1 MLVLAEGVSRAMEK
15 IWWKRRE
22 GDEVEGEKSLV
33 VRCEHGKRKCCRR
46 WKRRMK
52 WECAHSEVVE
62 ARKRRVVVLV
72 AVVVVVR
79 VSCGKVVEIMSQL
92 WVCVWQHVRRFVV
105 VLQEHE
111 DGEKD
116 NKRRKPNVW
125 CSPILS
131 LSRCQSPHPS
141 EAHVSWHWLDCQR
154 VLLSP
159 RVRWTRWL
167 LGVTGST
174 TAWRASGSGVS
185 GRGRRGT
192 G

>member
-1 MLVLAEGVSRAMEK
+1 MRRACEKQTRAMLVLAEGVSRAMEK

-72 AVVVVVR
+72 AVVVR
-79 VSCGKVVEIMSQL
+79 VSCGKVMEIMSQL
-92 WVCVWQHVRRFVV
+92 WVWVWQHVRRFVV

-116 NKRRKPNVW
+116 NKRRGVPRFFLCLVVNL
-125 CSPILS
+125 PI
-131 LSRCQSPHPS
+131 
-141 EAHVSWHWLDCQR
+141 
-154 VLLSP
+154 P
-159 RVRWTRWL
+159 RKHMSVGIGWTARGCCCL
-167 LGVTGST
+167 HAFDGLGGC
-174 TAWRASGSGVS
+174 WE
-185 GRGRRGT
+185 
-192 G
+192 

>member
-1 MLVLAEGVSRAMEK
+1 MLALAEGVSRAMEK

-22 GDEVEGEKSLV
+22 DEEVEGGKSLV

-72 AVVVVVR
+72 AVVVVR

-131 LSRCQSPHPS
+131 LPRLVVNLPS
-141 EAHVSWHWLDCQR
+141 L
-154 VLLSP
+154 
-159 RVRWTRWL
+159 
-167 LGVTGST
+167 GST
-174 TAWRASGSGVS
+174 CQLALVGLPEGVVVSTRSMDSVVAGSDGLHDCLASQ
-185 GRGRRGT
+185 R
-192 G
+192 

>member
-72 AVVVVVR
+72 AVVVVR

-116 NKRRKPNVW
+116 NKRRGVPRFFLCLVVNL
-125 CSPILS
+125 PS
-131 LSRCQSPHPS
+131 L
-141 EAHVSWHWLDCQR
+141 
-154 VLLSP
+154 
-159 RVRWTRWL
+159 
-167 LGVTGST
+167 GST
-174 TAWRASGSGVS
+174 CQLALVGLPEGVVVSTRSMDSVVAGSDGLHDCLASQ
-185 GRGRRGT
+185 R
-192 G
+192 